1 MPGLKRFIYS
11 VTGVA
16 IFVVLPGFFII
27 SNHIEKSLPGNVY
40 LVTAV
45 SGRASVQ
52 YRISHPITADR
63 GSTAEYQ
70 NKSEWIP
77 LQRGNKIGRGAIIR
91 VDGSAYV
98 DIMKNNEAALRIKE
112 NTLVKFDLIPT
123 PRHVEATL
131 EYGKILCRI
140 SGNASGRNGRKT
152 DIFRVKTPNAT
163 THVQGT
169 SFSVDYL
176 KESRSTNVNVLEGQ
190 VAVESDFLPQM
201 NLTVSRG
208 QHLGISP
215 SRKIPELSVLSP
227 DLLKELQTAQDLQI
241 RLSLS
246 ERWEDVL
253 RLATNSPL
261 YHKAVTE
268 ITRYEMKVFIRAIRY
283 FAPLRWQNDVPKSLK
298 SVELE
303 DGDYFDPWGTEYFYE
318 RLDSGRAMIISAGPD
333 KILHT
338 TDDVFMNVSLRQ

>member
-11 VTGVA
+11 VIGVA
-16 IFVVLPGFFII
+16 IFVFLPGFFIV

-40 LVTAV
+40 MVTDV
-45 SGRASVQ
+45 SGRAAVQ
-52 YRISHPITADR
+52 YRISHPVTADR

-77 LQRGNKIGRGAIIR
+77 LQRGNKIGSGAIIR
-91 VDGSAYV
+91 VEGSAHV
-98 DIMKNNEAALRIKE
+98 DVMKNKEAALRIKE
-112 NTLVKFDLIPT
+112 NTQVKFDLIPK
-123 PRHVEATL
+123 PGYVEATL
-131 EYGKILCRI
+131 DYGKILCRI
-140 SGNASGRNGRKT
+140 SGNAPGGNGRKT
-152 DIFRVKTPNAT
+152 DKFRVKTPHAI
-163 THVQGT
+163 THVRGT

-176 KESRSTNVNVLEGQ
+176 KESKSTNVNVLDGQ

-208 QHLGISP
+208 QHLRISP
-215 SRKIPELSVLSP
+215 SRKIPELSNLQP
-227 DLLKELQTAQDLQI
+227 DSLKELQAARDLQI

-253 RLATNSPL
+253 GLATNSPL
-261 YHKAVTE
+261 YHKAITE
-268 ITRYEMKVFIRAIRY
+268 ITRYEMKVFIRAIQY
-283 FAPLRWQNDVPKSLK
+283 FAPLRWQNDVPKSLQ
-298 SVELE
+298 SVELD

-318 RLDSGRAMIISAGPD
+318 RLGTGSAMIISAGPD

-338 TDDVFMNVSLRQ
+338 TDDVFMNVALRH